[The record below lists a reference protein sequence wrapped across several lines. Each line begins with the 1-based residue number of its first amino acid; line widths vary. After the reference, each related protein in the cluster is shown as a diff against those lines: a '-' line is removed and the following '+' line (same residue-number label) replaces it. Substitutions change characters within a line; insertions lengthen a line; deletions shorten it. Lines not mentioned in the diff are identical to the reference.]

1 MGIAT
6 HLSILAWKNPMD
18 RGAWRATVHGVTK
31 SRTRLSD
38 WHVHVGHLAS
48 CLQLMPSFSPMPT
61 PTYTPNKFFGLLEL
75 TLNASEREE
84 VKRTEEMKT
93 IGNDSGSALHT

>member
-18 RGAWRATVHGVTK
+18 RGAWWATVHGVTK
-31 SRTRLSD
+31 SQTRLSN

-48 CLQLMPSFSPMPT
+48 CLQLMPSLSPMPT
-61 PTYTPNKFFGLLEL
+61 PTYTPNIFFGLLEL
-75 TLNASEREE
+75 ILNASEREE

-93 IGNDSGSALHT
+93 TGNDSGSALNT